1 MGKPRILVIT
11 TAFHH
16 KHRYR
21 LHNFLPYLMNY
32 FDVDVVDVPLLSYD
46 KAEGE
51 QFSKLI
57 AKVARELLEGGV
69 KEEPLGGGRIY
80 TLRSLCPGDF
90 GALATLPALD
100 VLVSRLG
107 RRGYVTVLATPFLAG
122 FLALSLKHHLKG
134 VPVIYEDVDRFYDF
148 FRKPLY
154 KLAAKTIEL
163 WTIRNSNAVISASP
177 HLYLE
182 DVHIRRGKPTY
193 FIPNGIE
200 YARFRESAL
209 RAKRRNRYAL
219 VYVGA
224 IEWWSGL
231 DAAVNAVSL
240 IAKEIPDI
248 RLYIVG
254 EHSTPF
260 GIHLASLIKHL
271 GLKDKVIFL
280 GRRPYNFVVH
290 FLPRCRIG
298 LLTFP
303 RSTVTERAFPYK
315 VLEYCAAGTPVV
327 LTRVGVL
334 AALIE
339 KYGAGMVHDVED
351 IEGLA
356 SSIAELIT
364 EDSVWR
370 EVSENAV
377 RLASLFDVERLARLE
392 ADIIRSTWNMR
403 HASR

>member
-1 MGKPRILVIT
+1 VGKPRILVIT

-21 LHNFLPYLMNY
+21 LHSFLPYLMNY

-51 QFSKLI
+51 PFSKLI
-57 AKVARELLEGGV
+57 ARVARELSEGGV

-80 TLRSLCPGDF
+80 TLRSLFPGDF
-90 GALATLPALD
+90 GALATLPELE
-100 VLVSRLG
+100 VLMSRLG
-107 RRGYVTVLATPFLAG
+107 RRSYATVLATPFLAG
-122 FLALSLKHHLKG
+122 FLALRLKHYLKE
-134 VPVIYEDVDRFYDF
+134 VPIIYEDVDRFYDF
-148 FRKPLY
+148 FRNPLY
-154 KLAAKTIEL
+154 KLVAKAIEL
-163 WTIRNSNAVISASP
+163 WAIRNSDAVISASP
-177 HLYLE
+177 HLYIE
-182 DVHIRRGKPTY
+182 DVHVRRGKPTY
-193 FIPNGIE
+193 FVPNGIE

-209 RAKRRNRYAL
+209 RAKGRNRYAL

-231 DAAVNAVSL
+231 DVAVNAVSL
-240 IAKEIPDI
+240 VAKEIPDV

-254 EHSTPF
+254 EYGTPF
-260 GIHLASLIKHL
+260 GIHLASLIKRL
-271 GLKDKVIFL
+271 GLKDKVVFL
-280 GRRPYNFVVH
+280 GRRPYNFVEH

-334 AALIE
+334 ATLIE
-339 KYGAGMVHDVED
+339 KYGAGIVHDVED

-356 SSIAELIT
+356 SGIAELIT
-364 EDSVWR
+364 DDLVWR

-392 ADIIRSTWNMR
+392 ADIIRSTYDIR
-403 HASR
+403 HVLR